1 MKKTVSTGFINFNV
15 TVDICNSQSMIE
27 NGYISDDIKVYGLC
41 RRNDLL
47 DYTIVFN
54 SDYNITTE
62 IILHEVY
69 HLFFDVLNDIGRND
83 TFSAKEL
90 GKDLYCYMFVDMFN
104 KAMKIVQKELNTTK
118 KWINMVEYFFSKTR
132 RNENGKEN
140 YTYRIP

>member
-41 RRNDLL
+41 IRKDAL
-47 DYTIVFN
+47 DYIIAFN
-54 SDYNITTE
+54 SDYDITTE

-69 HLFFDVLNDIGRND
+69 HLFFHVINDIGLND

-90 GKDLYCYMFVDMFN
+90 GKDLYCYMFVDMFS
-104 KAMKIVQKELNTTK
+104 KAMRIVQKELLK
-118 KWINMVEYFFSKTR
+118 IN
-132 RNENGKEN
+132 KEEGV
-140 YTYRIP
+140 